1 MQKFFSDLYLRLF
14 SSILGNELVLR
25 VVKNSGY
32 LFSATGIAAG
42 LSMLQ
47 GILAARMLGVTNFGV
62 LGAITVFTSVVNKF
76 ASFRMAELVIKYVGQ
91 YSEVGDKQRA
101 AAVFKVAGI
110 TELTS
115 SILAFGLVWLLA
127 PLGALFFAKDATTAN
142 WFILYGLVVL
152 ANFISESATGLL
164 QIYDRFRQIAAVTI
178 GQSSLTLVLI
188 SMAYLNGGGLVEV
201 VVAYMIG
208 KVAGALGL
216 TITALREATQQWGS
230 GWWRVPIHLLRGKGR
245 ELASFAINTNIS
257 ATINLINKDSE
268 LLWVSALR
276 NPTEAG
282 YYKLALA
289 LANMVQMPVSPLPQA
304 TYPELSREVARTN
317 WANVRHVLKQGSI
330 MAFVYTFLAGLGLLL
345 FGQPLIGFFYGNEF
359 LPAYP
364 ALLILLCGFLVAN
377 TFYWNRTVL
386 LALGRP
392 DYPTKVNLAAAG
404 IKVVG
409 ILMIV
414 PIFGYLGS
422 AALLASFYFFS
433 ISLNVRKSLSLLKTQ
448 QAAAV

>member
-1 MQKFFSDLYLRLF
+1 MQKLFSDLYLRVF

-32 LFSATGIAAG
+32 LFSATGIAAA

-110 TELTS
+110 AELTS

-164 QIYDRFRQIAAVTI
+164 QIYDRFRRIAAVTI

-188 SMAYLNGGGLVEV
+188 SLAYLNGGGLVEV

-230 GWWRVPIHLLRGKGR
+230 GWWRAPIHLLRGKGR

-330 MAFVYTFLAGLGLLL
+330 LAFVYTFLAGLGLLL
-345 FGQPLIGFFYGNEF
+345 FGQPLIGFFYGAEF

-377 TFYWNRTVL
+377 TFYWNRTAL

-433 ISLNVRKSLSLLKTQ
+433 ISLNVRKSLLLLKTQ
-448 QAAAV
+448 QAVAV